1 MGRVIGQT
9 ANKLYTSN
17 NVKSDPETFKLS
29 CEEESPTWCV
39 FRTRLATYKC
49 AYGAAFVKYRIE
61 KDNRDVSKLMFAIWL
76 SDETTMKDKMKYAS
90 TKVMNKFGITPVK
103 VQAGKKDDISFL
115 EIVEEKLN
123 RKNKK

>member
-1 MGRVIGQT
+1 
-9 ANKLYTSN
+9 
-17 NVKSDPETFKLS
+17 
-29 CEEESPTWCV
+29 
-39 FRTRLATYKC
+39 
-49 AYGAAFVKYRIE
+49 
-61 KDNRDVSKLMFAIWL
+61 
-76 SDETTMKDKMKYAS
+76 MKDKMKYAS